1 MTTKKKQSLFT
12 IRRIANRNPRLPRL
26 YRASCQKIWRLAV
39 VVFLAVAGVA
49 SLFFF
54 ESNFVSTNFNSQL
67 LAADAS
73 VLGPGFEDI
82 TGFSGDASNP
92 SLTNQGGEFADT
104 GMGATINAVL
114 YNVKDYFK
122 YIAGSGAVLFMVIS
136 ATQIVLAQS
145 EESIKKGK
153 QNLIWSIVAL
163 VLIFA
168 IDSVIVTFFE
178 GGGYDPHQSLVT
190 VDAAGNATATPAIF
204 DNIALYFR
212 ANARIIFSYLK
223 TLIGSAA
230 ILFIVF
236 AGVQMVTA
244 GGSEEKIEKE
254 KKYLMHILTAFV
266 TVLLLDTMIFTFIY
280 PDSTSGAADPIC
292 VEFMNYVKKDTLN
305 NNSSLGG
312 VVDSISSLGSLKDS
326 FSSFS
331 GIMSGLAKIEN
342 VAETV
347 STMGGSTGLARN
359 YGITTVELTAR
370 ISACRTAARLGLVGT
385 NQIIGIVRFFETFVG
400 AVAVFFMVY
409 SGTAI
414 IASMGNEEIIKKHK
428 TTLLWSIAGLVIVM
442 LSNMVVTQF
451 FFIVDPKTG
460 QSSVAALNGVNMLSG
475 VTNFIASFVGIF
487 SVISIVVA
495 GIMWIANFGN
505 DDLAGKAKKII
516 VSAVIGVVLS
526 VSAYAIVHTITNVDS
541 EGGSGTSVGV
551 SI

>member
-1 MTTKKKQSLFT
+1 MTTKKKSSLFT

-26 YRASCQKIWRLAV
+26 YRAARQKIWRLAV

-54 ESNFVSTNFNSQL
+54 ESNFTSANFNSQL

-73 VLGPGFEDI
+73 VLGSGFENI
-82 TGFSGDASNP
+82 TGFSGEATNP
-92 SLTNQGGEFADT
+92 SLTNQGGEFADAGT
-104 GMGATINAVL
+104 GGTINAVL

-122 YIAGSGAVLFMVIS
+122 YIAGSGAVLFMIIA

-168 IDSVIVTFFE
+168 VDSVIVTFFE
-178 GGGYDPHQSLVT
+178 GGGYGPQQSLVT
-190 VDAAGNATATPAIF
+190 VDEAGNATATASLF
-204 DNIALYFR
+204 SNISLYFK

-292 VEFMNYVKKDTLN
+292 VEFMNYVQNDTLN

-312 VVDSISSLGSLKDS
+312 MVNDIASLGDLKNS
-326 FSSFS
+326 FSSIG
-331 GIMSGLAKIEN
+331 GIMDGLRKIEN

-359 YGITTVELTAR
+359 YGITVVELTAR

-400 AVAVFFMVY
+400 AIAVFFMVY

-428 TTLLWSIAGLVIVM
+428 TTLLWSIAGLIIVM
-442 LSNMVVTQF
+442 LSNLVVTQF
-451 FFIVDPKTG
+451 FFIVDPETG

-495 GIMWIANFGN
+495 GTMWVANFGN
-505 DDLAGKAKKII
+505 DDLVGKAKKII
-516 VSAVIGVVLS
+516 FNAIIGVILS
-526 VSAYAIVHTITNVDS
+526 VSAYAIVHTITGADS
-541 EGGSGTSVGV
+541 QGGTGTSIGI